1 MTEKKYPW
9 GVAWLMGNSMFQSCF
24 AVLVVCSF
32 FYLTISVANAQL
44 GPKDAANL
52 QPTDLERVKV
62 GDTAPDFTLEN
73 MDGRKITLSEVY
85 RERSVVL
92 VFYRGQW

>member
-1 MTEKKYPW
+1 MLPIRL
-9 GVAWLMGNSMFQSCF
+9 ANLLIAFLILS
-24 AVLVVCSF
+24 LVPS
-32 FYLTISVANAQL
+32 YAQP
-44 GPKDAANL
+44 GPRDGENL

-73 MDGRKITLSEVY
+73 LDGKRISLSDF
-85 RERSVVL
+85 RNKKNVVL